1 MLSYLETHK
10 QSLIFQLVINKYM
23 LVAGGLEKGYNTVF
37 TGGDKLGKLSKI
49 LPHYENYSL
58 VVDDSVLVD

>member
-1 MLSYLETHK
+1 
-10 QSLIFQLVINKYM
+10 
-23 LVAGGLEKGYNTVF
+23 VAGGLEKGYNTVF

-49 LPHYENYSL
+49 LPYYENYSL